1 MVVTIDLT
9 GTTQLNCSL
18 LIVSVIAI
26 LLPVAFHQIVGGDVP
41 ISEEAPAILS
51 FSRGVRV
58 YCHPTLVLRNRID
71 TRLTSVRFP
80 S

>member
-51 FSRGVRV
+51 FSRGVRA
-58 YCHPTLVLRNRID
+58 YSHPIRAANSGLSSRMLV
-71 TRLTSVRFP
+71 
-80 S
+80 